1 MGSNIA
7 GTTRLKISTNS
18 RPKGNIKHRIR
29 YTVRDKNTRKTTSEQ
44 RCQHRPKLIHQYA
57 ENNYVKLRK
66 SLKSTHLIVR
76 LNAVSEEKST
86 VSLGKEFQML
96 TVRSVKNVDLT
107 VLVHWRLNSL

>member
-1 MGSNIA
+1 M
-7 GTTRLKISTNS
+7 
-18 RPKGNIKHRIR
+18 
-29 YTVRDKNTRKTTSEQ
+29 
-44 RCQHRPKLIHQYA
+44 
-57 ENNYVKLRK
+57 KLRK

-76 LNAVSEEKST
+76 LNAVNEEKST